1 MRQGPGGLVNTSS
14 STDSGK
20 SFMPI
25 TVCLT
30 DPFVH
35 HQLAY
40 RVTPALATFTIV
52 FFFCQF
58 YQIVRDWCGLTESQ
72 EFFVSTDVT
81 EEKARY
87 TVWTNGKKAYT

>member
-1 MRQGPGGLVNTSS
+1 
-14 STDSGK
+14 
-20 SFMPI
+20 MPI

-40 RVTPALATFTIV
+40 RVTPALTTFAV
-52 FFFCQF
+52 VLFFCQF
-58 YQIVRDWCGLTESQ
+58 YQIVWNWCGLTESQ

-87 TVWTNGKKAYT
+87 VEPLVGQDLRHIEKLVK